1 MCLTKNGVAVG
12 LLAVLSP
19 LCGAELDIS
28 QTDIIER
35 SLNFLLFVGILW
47 YFLAQKMR
55 AFFRSKSLE
64 VSKCLEEIQTQLK
77 ASKDN
82 KKKLLKELEQAK
94 EKAELIVSDA
104 NKEAYTITQ
113 KYELQTKIDVEN
125 LIKNSKALMDLEIK
139 KVKRELVE
147 GVFKGLKESKK
158 VSFSPQDC
166 VNILKQRL

>member
-1 MCLTKNGVAVG
+1 MVLVKMALGF
-12 LLAVLSP
+12 LILLSP
-19 LCGAELDIS
+19 LCAMELDIS

-47 YFLAQKMR
+47 YFLAKKL
-55 AFFRSKSLE
+55 RSFLHAKSLE
-64 VSKCLEEIQTQLK
+64 ISKHLDEIQAQLK
-77 ASKDN
+77 ASKEN

-125 LIKNSKALMDLEIK
+125 LIKNSKALMDLEVK
-139 KVKRELVE
+139 KIKRELVE
-147 GVFKGLKESKK
+147 SVFKDLRESKK
-158 VSFSPQDC
+158 VSFSTQDC

>member
-1 MCLTKNGVAVG
+1 MFLVKMVLGS
-12 LLAVLSP
+12 LILLSP
-19 LCGAELDIS
+19 LCATGLDIS

-47 YFLAQKMR
+47 YFLAKR
-55 AFFRSKSLE
+55 LRSFLHSKSLE
-64 VSKCLEEIQTQLK
+64 ISKRLEEIQAQLK
-77 ASKDN
+77 VSKEH

-94 EKAELIVSDA
+94 EKAELIISDA

-125 LIKNSKALMDLEIK
+125 LIKNSKALMDLEVK
-139 KVKRELVE
+139 KIKRELVE
-147 GVFKGLKESKK
+147 SVFKDLRESKK
-158 VSFSPQDC
+158 VSFNTQDC

>member
-1 MCLTKNGVAVG
+1 MVLVKMALGF
-12 LLAVLSP
+12 LILLSP
-19 LCGAELDIS
+19 LGAMELDIS

-47 YFLAQKMR
+47 YFLAKKL
-55 AFFRSKSLE
+55 RSFLHAKSLE
-64 VSKCLEEIQTQLK
+64 ISKRLEEIQAQLK
-77 ASKDN
+77 VSKEN

-113 KYELQTKIDVEN
+113 KYELQTKTDVEN
-125 LIKNSKALMDLEIK
+125 LIKNSKALMDLEVK
-139 KVKRELVE
+139 KIKRELVE
-147 GVFKGLKESKK
+147 GVFKDLRESKK
-158 VSFSPQDC
+158 VSFSSQDC

>member
-1 MCLTKNGVAVG
+1 MVLVKMVLGF
-12 LLAVLSP
+12 LILLSP
-19 LCGAELDIS
+19 LGAMELDIS

-47 YFLAQKMR
+47 YFLAKKL
-55 AFFRSKSLE
+55 RSFLHAKSLE
-64 VSKCLEEIQTQLK
+64 ISKRLEEIQAQLK
-77 ASKDN
+77 VSKEN

-125 LIKNSKALMDLEIK
+125 LIKNSKALMDLEVK
-139 KVKRELVE
+139 KIKRELVE
-147 GVFKGLKESKK
+147 GVFKDLRESKK
-158 VSFSPQDC
+158 VSFSSQDC